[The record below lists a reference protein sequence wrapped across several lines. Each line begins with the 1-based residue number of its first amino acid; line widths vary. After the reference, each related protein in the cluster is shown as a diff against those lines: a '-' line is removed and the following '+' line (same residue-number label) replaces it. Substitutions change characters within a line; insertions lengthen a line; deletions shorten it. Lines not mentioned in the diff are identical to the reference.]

1 MQEPIMADQVL
12 KCANCD
18 VALKGP
24 ANPNPNDRVECPR
37 CGTGDSLENAL
48 ADAGEYAAE
57 QISDTFGRELE
68 SALRHSKT
76 MKLTKTHGPRKAHRF
91 IIGPEA

>member
-1 MQEPIMADQVL
+1 MQEPIVADHVL

-18 VALKGP
+18 VALQGP
-24 ANPNPNDRVECPR
+24 ADAKPQDRVSCPS
-37 CGTGDSLENAL
+37 CGAGDTLENAL

-57 QISDTFGRELE
+57 QISDALGRELE
-68 SALRHSKT
+68 AALRHSKT
-76 MKLTKTHGPRKAHRF
+76 MKLTKTHGPRNAHRF